1 MKKMASLLIV
11 AVLLV
16 CMAVPAFAAS
26 TGINDYEKKL
36 INYVETAYVVDG
48 KTITVPAEYITALEN
63 VFASVDVT
71 EAQYNE
77 IKGILDEALA
87 YCKANNLTKLED
99 ITAKNAAKTL
109 LAYANKA
116 LGVVGYSVTA
126 SGSLSD
132 KDHGLLTITDAN
144 GKVVAKL
151 HPAVVTKTGADF
163 SSAAFCGIAAVAVL
177 TAAGVAVKKF
187 RKDSD
192 ED

>member
-1 MKKMASLLIV
+1 MKKLASLMIA

-16 CMAVPAFAAS
+16 CMAVPAFAAA
-26 TGINDYEKKL
+26 GINDYEKKL

-48 KTITVPAEYITALEN
+48 KTITVPQEYITALEN

-77 IKGILDEALA
+77 IKAVLDRALA
-87 YCKANNLTKLED
+87 YCKANNLQTLED
-99 ITAKNAAKTL
+99 ITAKGATNTL
-109 LAYANKA
+109 LAFANEA
-116 LGVVGYSVTA
+116 LGVVGYRVVA

-132 KDHGLLTITDAN
+132 ADHGLLTILDAAGN
-144 GKVVAKL
+144 VVAKL

-163 SSAAFCGIAAVAVL
+163 TAVAFCGLAAVAVL
-177 TAAGVAVKKF
+177 SAAGVAVKKL

>member
-26 TGINDYEKKL
+26 GINDYEKKL

-109 LAYANKA
+109 LAYADKA

-132 KDHGLLTITDAN
+132 KDHGLLTITDAD

-151 HPAVVTKTGADF
+151 HPAVITKTGADF
-163 SSAAFCGIAAVAVL
+163 TSAAFCGIAAVAVL
-177 TAAGVAVKKF
+177 SAAGVALKKF

>member
-16 CMAVPAFAAS
+16 CMAVPAFATA
-26 TGINDYEKKL
+26 GVNDYEKKL

-48 KTITVPAEYITALEN
+48 KTITVPQEYITALEN

-71 EAQYNE
+71 EAQYKE
-77 IKGILDEALA
+77 IKGVLDEALA

-99 ITAKNAAKTL
+99 ITAKGATKTL

-151 HPAVVTKTGADF
+151 HPAVITKTGADF
-163 SSAAFCGIAAVAVL
+163 TSAAFCGIAAMAVL
-177 TAAGVAVKKF
+177 SAAGVALKKF

>member
-1 MKKMASLLIV
+1 MKKLASLMIA

-16 CMAVPAFAAS
+16 CMAVPAFAAA
-26 TGINDYEKKL
+26 GINDYEKKL

-48 KTITVPAEYITALEN
+48 KTITVPQEYITALEN

-77 IKGILDEALA
+77 IKAVLDRALA
-87 YCKANNLTKLED
+87 YCKTNNLQKLED
-99 ITAKNAAKTL
+99 ITAKGATSAL
-109 LAYANKA
+109 LAFANEA
-116 LGVVGYSVTA
+116 LGVVGYKVVA

-132 KDHGLLTITDAN
+132 ADHGLLTIMAADGT
-144 GKVVAKL
+144 VVAKL

-163 SSAAFCGIAAVAVL
+163 TAAAFCGLAAVAVL
-177 TAAGVAVKKF
+177 SAAGVAVKKL

>member
-16 CMAVPAFAAS
+16 CMAVPAFATA
-26 TGINDYEKKL
+26 GVNDYEKKL

-48 KTITVPAEYITALEN
+48 KTITVPQEYITALEN

-77 IKGILDEALA
+77 IKGVLDEALA

-99 ITAKNAAKTL
+99 ITAKGATKTL

-151 HPAVVTKTGADF
+151 HPAVITKTGADF
-163 SSAAFCGIAAVAVL
+163 TSAAFCGIAAMAVL
-177 TAAGVAVKKF
+177 SAAGVALKKF

>member
-1 MKKMASLLIV
+1 MKKLASLMIA

-16 CMAVPAFAAS
+16 CMAVPAFAAA
-26 TGINDYEKKL
+26 GINDYEKKL

-48 KTITVPAEYITALEN
+48 KTITVPQEYITALEN

-77 IKGILDEALA
+77 IKAVLDRALA
-87 YCKANNLTKLED
+87 YCKTNNLQKLED
-99 ITAKNAAKTL
+99 ITAKGATSTL
-109 LAYANKA
+109 LAFANEA
-116 LGVVGYSVTA
+116 LGVVGYKVVA

-132 KDHGLLTITDAN
+132 ADHGLLTIMAADGT
-144 GKVVAKL
+144 VVAKL

-163 SSAAFCGIAAVAVL
+163 TAAAFCGLAAVAVL
-177 TAAGVAVKKF
+177 SAAGVAVKKL

>member
-1 MKKMASLLIV
+1 MKKMASLMIV

-16 CMAVPAFAAS
+16 CMAVPAFATS
-26 TGINDYEKKL
+26 GINDNEKKI

-48 KTITVPAEYITALEN
+48 KTITVPQEYITALEN

-71 EAQYNE
+71 DAQYTE
-77 IKGILDEALA
+77 IKGVLDEALA
-87 YCKANNLTKLED
+87 YCKANNLVKLED
-99 ITAKNAAKTL
+99 ITAKNATKTL

-132 KDHGLLTITDAN
+132 KDHGLLTITDAD

-151 HPAVVTKTGADF
+151 HPAVITKTGADF
-163 SSAAFCGIAAVAVL
+163 TSAAFCGIAAIAVL
-177 TAAGVAVKKF
+177 SAAGVALKKF
-187 RKDSD
+187 RKDTD